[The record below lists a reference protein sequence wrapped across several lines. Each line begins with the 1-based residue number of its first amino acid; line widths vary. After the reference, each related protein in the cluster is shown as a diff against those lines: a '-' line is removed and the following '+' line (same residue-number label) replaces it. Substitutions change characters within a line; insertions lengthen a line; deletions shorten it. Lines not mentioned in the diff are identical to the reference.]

1 MKVVDLPL
9 PLLNYWIARALDL
22 PVDRDGDNL
31 RWTGSVPDEFAAM
44 VKWETDTGR
53 PLDFI
58 GDLALGHAV
67 IEWIWIS
74 IERPSQGQTVP
85 TWRAVTDW
93 RGSQKPHE
101 FQGPVSAFG
110 PSGIIAAMRALV
122 MATFGERVPK
132 S

>member
-1 MKVVDLPL
+1 MRSPTKPPVVRGKPR
-9 PLLNYWIARALDL
+9 PNSSAPCAT
-22 PVDRDGDNL
+22 P
-31 RWTGSVPDEFAAM
+31 TGN
-44 VKWETDTGR
+44 
-53 PLDFI
+53 
-58 GDLALGHAV
+58 LALGHAV

-101 FQGPVSAFG
+101 FQGPVFAFG